1 MDYSILKKDDFIT
14 NNWSGGTTTELFIYP
29 KDSKYKKMDFLFRLS
44 SATVE
49 IEESQF
55 THLKGVSRKLMV
67 LEGSTHLYHKD
78 HHNKLLKRFDTD
90 SFEGDWSTKSIGKCR
105 DFNLMTRLNTRG
117 DLSVLNLEKGKSI
130 TISKSLNRWDIFYI
144 ESGKI
149 EVNIEDN
156 IFFLNRG
163 DLLVIEDLK
172 LVNLRSVDN
181 SNIVK
186 ADISCIS

>member
-1 MDYSILKKDDFIT
+1 
-14 NNWSGGTTTELFIYP
+14 
-29 KDSKYKKMDFLFRLS
+29 
-44 SATVE
+44 
-49 IEESQF
+49 
-55 THLKGVSRKLMV
+55 
-67 LEGSTHLYHKD
+67 
-78 HHNKLLKRFDTD
+78 
-90 SFEGDWSTKSIGKCR
+90 
-105 DFNLMTRLNTRG
+105 MTRLNTRG